1 MKIFK
6 KSRGFALLEV
16 FIALLVITTMAST
29 IFLSGIAVNNYDKRK
44 TTHTRIKYVQ
54 KILNQYIITYG
65 RLPCPSD
72 PTYAQASEILISG
85 VCSNVLS
92 FNSGNT
98 YYGSIP
104 VDSLGISREYLQ
116 DGWGNKI
123 MYIVPRDL
131 TYYNTLN
138 RTVIYYNNLSSGYQI
153 SGVNVGATSYLPTD
167 FPNYISTYY
176 NNGTLDV
183 LINSKNI
190 YSLLSSGDNGL
201 GAYTISGTLNSSIG
215 ANSITGELANIVT
228 SLKSN
233 NNFYMNQAT
242 TGGVGKI
249 DDIIYSVTITD
260 IVANNQ
266 SMLYCDSAF
275 KPDGSTFLPTPISV
289 PHYSPNSMVQFSQ
302 SCGICPTVAGVRNY
316 VECLSGGNWGS
327 AYSRACTC

>member
-1 MKIFK
+1 MKIMR

-44 TTHTRIKYVQ
+44 TTHTRMKYVQ
-54 KILNQYIITYG
+54 KILNQYVVTYG

-72 PTYAQASEILISG
+72 PTLSSASESLSNG
-85 VCSNVLS
+85 VCSSALS
-92 FNSGNT
+92 FSSGNT

-131 TYYNTLN
+131 TYYNTTN
-138 RTVIYYNNLSSGYQI
+138 RTILYYNNLSSGYQI
-153 SGVNVGATSYLPTD
+153 AGINTGATSYLATT
-167 FPNYISTYY
+167 FANYLSTYY

-190 YSLLSSGDNGL
+190 YALLSAGDNGL
-201 GAYTISGTLNSSIG
+201 GTYTISGTLNSSTG
-215 ANSITGELANIVT
+215 ANSTTGELANILT
-228 SLKSN
+228 SSKGN
-233 NNFYMNQAT
+233 NNLYTNQTT
-242 TGGVGKI
+242 TGGAGKI
-249 DDIIYSVTITD
+249 DDILYSTTITD
-260 IVANNQ
+260 IVSNNQ
-266 SMLYCDSAF
+266 SMLYCDAAF
-275 KPDGSTFLPTPISV
+275 KPDGSTTLPTPTSV
-289 PHYSPNSMVQFSQ
+289 PHYAPSSMVQFSQ
-302 SCGICPTVAGVRNY
+302 SCGTCPTVSGVRNY